1 MQRALLTK
9 LTTLLLAVCLFTVA
23 CRKPG
28 PQSTVRMADLHTTR
42 QLVSGFYQLEAGA
55 WRWTSK
61 QCAVMLKVP
70 DDASKKGGILTLQ
83 GSLPESA
90 LQTGPVTVSASVSGI
105 SLPSQ
110 TFSKQGEIIYRVEVA
125 AAALNRPNVLATFT
139 VDKVFQ
145 FPGDKRELGIV
156 ASVISLRAE

>member
-1 MQRALLTK
+1 MQRSHLTK
-9 LTTLLLAVCLFTVA
+9 FTTFFLSLCLLMAG

-42 QLVSGFYQLEAGA
+42 QLVSGFYELEAGA

-61 QCAVMLKVP
+61 QCSVMLKVP
-70 DDASKKGGILTLQ
+70 AGASEKGGVLTLQ
-83 GSLPESA
+83 GSLPEPT
-90 LQTGPVTVSASVSGI
+90 LKNGPVTVSASVSGTA
-105 SLPSQ
+105 LPPQ
-110 TFSKQGEIIYRVEVA
+110 TFSKPGEIIYRADVPA
-125 AAALNRPNVLATFT
+125 TALNHPNLLAVFT

-156 ASVISLRAE
+156 ASVISLRAK

>member
-1 MQRALLTK
+1 MK
-9 LTTLLLAVCLFTVA
+9 LTTLFLSLCLLMVG

-61 QCAVMLKVP
+61 ECTVMLKVP
-70 DDASKKGGILTLQ
+70 EGASGNGGVLTLQ
-83 GSLPESA
+83 GSLPEGA
-90 LQTGPVTVSASVSGI
+90 LQNGPLTVSASVRGTA
-105 SLPSQ
+105 LAPQ
-110 TFSKQGEIIYRVEVA
+110 TFSKQGEMIYRVDVP
-125 AAALNRPNVLATFT
+125 AAALSHPNVLAVFT

-145 FPGDKRELGIV
+145 FPGDKRQLGIV
-156 ASVISLRAE
+156 ASVISLRAK